1 MQIQSPMRRLPSV
14 RGASI
19 FSLLL
24 RSPEP
29 LVSSAAHQQQ
39 RCAFQGIFSV
49 HIGAG
54 CSLPLPSPL
63 LIYRCD
69 GPSRTSGS
77 RHATQPS
84 RPKHACEPAPWCYQ
98 NFTCPPSSCCRCSR
112 QKINEAVTDGAGS
125 GSCVARRGRFKR
137 LRARKWE
144 PLLSDRSG
152 RFPSTCIELAFLGG
166 WRTQEC
172 AGLFIDELASN
183 NKTPTAHPIN
193 NR

>member
-1 MQIQSPMRRLPSV
+1 MQIQSPMRPPAAV
-14 RGASI
+14 ASPR
-19 FSLLL
+19 FAVP
-24 RSPEP
+24 RSSRCYHDHQNHWF
-29 LVSSAAHQQQ
+29 SSAAHQQQ

-84 RPKHACEPAPWCYQ
+84 RPMHACGPAPWCYQ

-125 GSCVARRGRFKR
+125 GSGVARRGRFKR
-137 LRARKWE
+137 LRAREWE
-144 PLLSDRSG
+144 TLLSDRSG
-152 RFPSTCIELAFLGG
+152 RFPSTCIELAVLGG
-166 WRTQEC
+166 WGTREC
-172 AGLFIDELASN
+172 AGFLY
-183 NKTPTAHPIN
+183 
-193 NR
+193 